1 MLRALIEAGA
11 DVMKARDDGV
21 TALLIAAR
29 KGYENL
35 LRALIELG
43 ADINKASDKG
53 VRPLYFAAKMGH
65 EAVLRAL
72 IEAGSDARLP
82 LISVVESDKLLGR
95 TLKEMGVY

>member
-1 MLRALIEAGA
+1 MVRSLIEAGA
-11 DVMKARDDGV
+11 DVDKAKNNGV
-21 TALLIAAR
+21 T
-29 KGYENL
+29 
-35 LRALIELG
+35 
-43 ADINKASDKG
+43 
-53 VRPLYFAAKMGH
+53 PLFAAAESGH